1 MEFKAWLEK
10 QLSREIPD
18 NIIAFNFN
26 LYESETEDQF
36 DVQLIGCKEY
46 DLEDE
51 DWACNSDFSTE
62 EDLYSFSADDWED
75 ALKTLIKSV
84 KDYLQ
89 SCSTPN
95 KLTTAEYVTAG
106 FVDGDLEVITKK

>member
-1 MEFKAWLEK
+1 MEFKVWLEK

-18 NIIAFNFN
+18 NIVAFNFN
-26 LYESETEDQF
+26 LYESETEDRF
-36 DVQLIGCKEY
+36 DVQLVGCKEY
-46 DLEDE
+46 DLENE
-51 DWACNSDFSTE
+51 DWACYADFSTE

-75 ALKTLIKSV
+75 ALETLIKLV

-106 FVDGDLEVITKK
+106 FVDGDLEVITKR